1 MKKIPFLIA
10 FFSIS
15 IHSSASGALENCV
28 SASTAGSIRY
38 DVGSTAVSLA
48 DDSLPSLYFSAS
60 NHFFVQELSH
70 ARADA
75 ILPTRFF
82 TIGCGTEY
90 FGYNLYNQLRI
101 RSSFTKIF
109 QRHWSGGFALHLR
122 RLRYE
127 GQSDKNVQLSCDLF
141 VRLLCSSQLEFYCKG
156 ENLFLT
162 HASKFVSGE
171 ERNVTAGSFFKFSD
185 NASCAT
191 EVNWRQGEGFL
202 ARFGMVYTHA
212 GFSLR
217 CGVSGPPITPAF
229 GCGFKHR
236 FFRIDIAA
244 RWIREMGYILDCGIG
259 FQFKTPHS

>member
-15 IHSSASGALENCV
+15 IHSSASDALVNCV
-28 SASTAGSIRY
+28 SASTAGSVRY
-38 DVGSTAVSLA
+38 DVGSTSVSLA
-48 DDSLPSLYFSAS
+48 DDTFPSLYLSAS
-60 NHFFVQELSH
+60 NHFLTQELSH
-70 ARADA
+70 IRADA

-82 TIGCGTEY
+82 TMGYGAEH

-101 RSSFTKIF
+101 CSSFTKIF
-109 QRHWSGGFALHLR
+109 QRHWSGGFALQFR

-127 GQSDKNVQLSCDLF
+127 GQTDKNIQLSCDLF
-141 VRLLCSSQLEFYCKG
+141 VRFLCSSQLEFYCKG

-162 HASKFVSGE
+162 HSSRVVSE
-171 ERNVTAGSFFKFSD
+171 EKRNVTAGSIFKFSD
-185 NASCAT
+185 DASCVT
-191 EVNWRQGEGFL
+191 EVNWCQGEGIL
-202 ARFGMVYTHA
+202 ARFSMAYTHA
-212 GFSLR
+212 GFTLR

-244 RWIREMGYILDCGIG
+244 RWIREVGYILDCGIG
-259 FQFKTPHS
+259 FQFKRPQS